1 MEAEE
6 AVRTILADDASVA
19 DLVSARIYP
28 GRLPQGVTLPAIVY
42 QRISAVRLNDLS
54 GPSGFARPR
63 VQLDLWASTYS
74 GVKALARVVRQA
86 LDGYSGEVDGFGVA
100 DAILDEELDLYEPGV
115 DDYRV
120 VQDYFIWHG
129 ET

>member
-6 AVRTILADDASVA
+6 AVRTILTDDANVA
-19 DLVSARIYP
+19 AQISTRMYP
-28 GRLPQGVTLPAIVY
+28 ARLPQGVTLPAIVY
-42 QRISAVRLNDLS
+42 QRVSAMRLNDLS

-74 GVKALARVVRQA
+74 GVKTLARVVRQA
-86 LDGYSGEVDGFGVA
+86 LDGYSGVVDGFGVA
-100 DAILDEELDLYEPGV
+100 DAIIDSELDLYEPGV

-120 VQDYFIWHG
+120 VQDYFVWHD